1 MRETRELPAS
11 RVAVPLMNVMGDV
24 RAAVP
29 ELSQE
34 EANIYDRQ
42 IRLWGLES
50 QKRLRAV
57 RVLVAGLNGLGAEVA
72 KNLVLAGIKSITLLD
87 NHNVTNDDFA
97 AQFMVDR
104 KDVGKNRAHS
114 SKAYTKNLNPMVEV
128 ESEDGE
134 LVDKDDDYF
143 RKFDIVCC
151 TESLPTEALI
161 KVNTCCRNLGVKF
174 FCGHVW
180 GFFGYYFS
188 DLIQH
193 AYTQE
198 VPKLA
203 KPGAPCPAKKQKME
217 NDTSAVIQ
225 KVMTC
230 VPLSRALQVKAGKA
244 STGLDRKTSPLFFL
258 LHVLLRFYDKHHVDP
273 CESDKEKLVELR
285 SEVAADLAIDK
296 ERIPESLFNT
306 ISKEVCATNAVVG
319 GVLAQDIIKV
329 ASCKDPPLKNFFLFD
344 GFECCGLQ
352 ENIGR

>member
-1 MRETRELPAS
+1 MRETRELSVS
-11 RVAVPLMNVMGDV
+11 RVVLPLVNVMGEV

-97 AQFMVDR
+97 AQFMINR
-104 KDVGKNRAHS
+104 GDVGKNRAHS

-134 LVDKDDDYF
+134 LVNKDDDYF

-151 TESLPTEALI
+151 TESLPTEDLI
-161 KVNTCCRNLGVKF
+161 KVNARCRNLGVKF

-203 KPGAPCPAKKQKME
+203 KAGGPGPAKKRKME
-217 NDTSAVIQ
+217 DDTSAVIQ

-258 LHVLLRFYDKHHVDP
+258 LHVLLRFYDKHRVDP

-285 SEVAADLAIDK
+285 GEVATDLAIDK

-306 ISKEVCATNAVVG
+306 ISKEMCATSAVVG

>member
-1 MRETRELPAS
+1 
-11 RVAVPLMNVMGDV
+11 MGEV
-24 RAAVP
+24 RPGVP

-87 NHNVTNDDFA
+87 NHN
-97 AQFMVDR
+97 
-104 KDVGKNRAHS
+104 RAHS

-134 LVDKDDDYF
+134 LLNKDDDYF

-151 TESLPTEALI
+151 AESFPTEDLV
-161 KVNTCCRNLGVKF
+161 KVNAQCRGLGVKF
-174 FCGHVW
+174 FCGHTW

-198 VPKLA
+198 VPRIA
-203 KPGAPCPAKKQKME
+203 NAGGPGPAKKRKME
-217 NDTSAVIQ
+217 DDTSAVIQ
-225 KVMTC
+225 KVS
-230 VPLSRALQVKAGKA
+230 L
-244 STGLDRKTSPLFFL
+244 
-258 LHVLLRFYDKHHVDP
+258 LLRFYDKHRVDP
-273 CESDKEKLVELR
+273 CELDREKLVELR
-285 SEVAADLAIDK
+285 GEVAADLAIDE

-306 ISKEVCATNAVVG
+306 ITKEMCATSAVVG

-329 ASCKDPPLKNFFLFD
+329 ASCKDPPIKNFFLFD
-344 GFECCGLQ
+344 AFECCGLQ

>member
-1 MRETRELPAS
+1 M
-11 RVAVPLMNVMGDV
+11 VNVMGEV
-24 RAAVP
+24 RAVAP

-57 RVLVAGLNGLGAEVA
+57 RILVAGLNGLGAEVA

-87 NHNVTNDDFA
+87 SQNVTAEDFSS
-97 AQFMVDR
+97 QFMVER
-104 KDVGKNRAHS
+104 GDVGKNRAHS

-128 ESEDGE
+128 DSEDGE
-134 LVDKDDDYF
+134 LLNKDDDFF

-151 TESLPTEALI
+151 TESHSTEDLI
-161 KVNTCCRNLGVKF
+161 KINTQCRNLGVKF

-180 GFFGYYFS
+180 GFFGYFFS

-193 AYTQE
+193 AYTHLFKKAKIL
-198 VPKLA
+198 KLVHS
-203 KPGAPCPAKKQKME
+203 PQ
-217 NDTSAVIQ
+217 
-225 KVMTC
+225 VMTC

-244 STGLDRKTSPLFFL
+244 STGLDRKTSPLFFV
-258 LHVLLRFYDKHHVDP
+258 LHVLLRFYDKHGRP
-273 CESDKEKLVELR
+273 LESDREEMVNLR
-285 SEVAADLAIDK
+285 DQVAADLAVDK
-296 ERIPESLFNT
+296 ERIPERLFNA
-306 ISKEVCATNAVVG
+306 ICKEMCATSAVVG

-329 ASCKDPPLKNFFLFD
+329 ASCKDAPLKNFFLFD

>member
-1 MRETRELPAS
+1 M
-11 RVAVPLMNVMGDV
+11 VNIMGEV
-24 RAAVP
+24 RAVVP

-34 EANIYDRQ
+34 EASIYDRQ

-72 KNLVLAGIKSITLLD
+72 KNLVLAGIKSIMLLD
-87 NHNVTNDDFA
+87 SHNVTAEDFSS
-97 AQFMVDR
+97 QFMVER
-104 KDVGKNRAHS
+104 GDVGKNRAHS

-128 ESEDGE
+128 DSEDGN
-134 LVDKDDDYF
+134 LLNKNDDYF
-143 RKFDIVCC
+143 LKFDIVCC
-151 TESLPTEALI
+151 TESLSTEDLV
-161 KVNTCCRNLGVKF
+161 KVNTQCHNLGVKF

-198 VPKLA
+198 VLKLA
-203 KPGAPCPAKKQKME
+203 RPVGPSPAKKPKTE
-217 NDTSAVIQ
+217 DTNTVIQ

-258 LHVLLRFYDKHHVDP
+258 LHVLLRFYDKHRVDP
-273 CESDKEKLVELR
+273 CESDREEMVKLR
-285 SEVAADLAIDK
+285 DEVAADLAVDK
-296 ERIPESLFNT
+296 ERIPERLFNA
-306 ISKEVCATNAVVG
+306 ISKEMCATSAVVG

-344 GFECCGLQ
+344 GIECCGLQ